1 MLDFADEG
9 NLVGKWGGH
18 FGNWEGSVDLTSSL
32 AEYEKDFEDLKM
44 NLVDS
49 KVDLIYFVGLGVN
62 LTDLGMHFL
71 DLKMCFE
78 DLGMYSKMD
87 FVGLEMDF
95 ADDTNN
101 EKDKPVTLLKI
112 KENLKDNSLSKLRSL
127 AFMLIDSLDDLVK
140 DKENLKETLETETV
154 KKVVKLVEKL
164 VIRKWDGKVYA
175 HNKRLMFS
183 DILVVGMG
191 NGAMR
196 VLGYVE
202 CGFSTM

>member
-32 AEYEKDFEDLKM
+32 AEYEKDFEDLKI

-49 KVDLIYFVGLGVN
+49 KVDFIYFVGLGVN

-95 ADDTNN
+95 
-101 EKDKPVTLLKI
+101 V
-112 KENLKDNSLSKLRSL
+112 
-127 AFMLIDSLDDLVK
+127 
-140 DKENLKETLETETV
+140 
-154 KKVVKLVEKL
+154 
-164 VIRKWDGKVYA
+164 DG
-175 HNKRLMFS
+175 R
-183 DILVVGMG
+183 
-191 NGAMR
+191 R
-196 VLGYVE
+196 LGYFHDWYFGRME
-202 CGFSTM
+202 KQRWTIRYSADPRE